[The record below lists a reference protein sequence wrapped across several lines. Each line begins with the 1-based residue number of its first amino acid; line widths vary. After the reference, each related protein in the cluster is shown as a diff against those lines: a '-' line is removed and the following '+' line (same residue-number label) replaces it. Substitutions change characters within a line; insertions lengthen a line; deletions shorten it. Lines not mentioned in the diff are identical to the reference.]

1 MGTHAGIVINQD
13 SIHASGVFPAA
24 YKDRDYRAFWSADQG
39 LLAQAD
45 SLVEAIKEADREG
58 LRAEDYHLAAI
69 EGKMGELRQ
78 SQEDKECPVVSR
90 LVDLDLMLTDAFL
103 VYASHLAGGKVNRE
117 TLRPEWS
124 AKNDSLGYAALLD
137 NALRSNQIR
146 ESLRNLLPK
155 HAFYADLRRLHSSFE
170 VLAQRG
176 GWGRVP
182 EGAEMRVGESGK
194 RVTALRRRLA
204 ASGDLSGLRQRLN
217 GVFDST
223 LANGVCRFQMRHGLA
238 ATGVVDSATL
248 VALNVPVE
256 LRLEQIKANM
266 ERWRWLPHKLGRKYV
281 RVNVADFNLTAVEE
295 DREVL
300 SMKVVVGNP
309 DWQTPVFRADMTQ
322 VLFNDY
328 WIAPY
333 NILASELINYMKADS
348 NYLKNNEMVI
358 LRESGDS
365 LQEVDPH
372 TINFAEL
379 NPKDIDFRLRQGP
392 GPNNIMGQVK
402 FLLPNKYE
410 VFLHDTPYREDF
422 AKNVRMYSHGCIRLE
437 RPFDFAEYILKD
449 YLGWTKDTI
458 LAVVHRIERRTI
470 NLKDPIPVYVLY
482 CTSWKDKDGT
492 IQFREDYYGKD
503 RRLSAA
509 LLEGSPTIRTA
520 R

>member
-1 MGTHAGIVINQD
+1 
-13 SIHASGVFPAA
+13 
-24 YKDRDYRAFWSADQG
+24 
-39 LLAQAD
+39 
-45 SLVEAIKEADREG
+45 
-58 LRAEDYHLAAI
+58 
-69 EGKMGELRQ
+69 
-78 SQEDKECPVVSR
+78 
-90 LVDLDLMLTDAFL
+90 
-103 VYASHLAGGKVNRE
+103 
-117 TLRPEWS
+117 
-124 AKNDSLGYAALLD
+124 
-137 NALRSNQIR
+137 
-146 ESLRNLLPK
+146 
-155 HAFYADLRRLHSSFE
+155 
-170 VLAQRG
+170 
-176 GWGRVP
+176 
-182 EGAEMRVGESGK
+182 
-194 RVTALRRRLA
+194 
-204 ASGDLSGLRQRLN
+204 
-217 GVFDST
+217 
-223 LANGVCRFQMRHGLA
+223 
-238 ATGVVDSATL
+238 
-248 VALNVPVE
+248 
-256 LRLEQIKANM
+256 M

-281 RVNVADFNLTAVEE
+281 RVNVADFKLTAMEE

-333 NILASELINYMKADS
+333 NILATELINCMKADS
-348 NYLKNNEMVI
+348 NYLRNNEMVL

-402 FLLPNKYE
+402 VLLPNKYE

-482 CTSWKDKDGT
+482 CTAWKDKDGT